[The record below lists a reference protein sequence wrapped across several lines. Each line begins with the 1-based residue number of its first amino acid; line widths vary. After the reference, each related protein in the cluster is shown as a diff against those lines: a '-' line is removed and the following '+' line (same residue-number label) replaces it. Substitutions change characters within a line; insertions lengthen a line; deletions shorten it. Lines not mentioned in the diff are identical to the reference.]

1 MDLIK
6 LTRKL
11 GAAIQ
16 QDERYLAFQ
25 AARKANEEDEGL
37 NDLIGKLN
45 LVQLSYQHEAEQPEP
60 DENKLAQYDDEF
72 RSLYS
77 EIMQNPN
84 MINYEN
90 TRRDL
95 DELMNYIMQI
105 LAMCVNG
112 EDPETCEPQMN
123 EGAGCHGSCSSCQG
137 C

>member
-1 MDLIK
+1 
-6 LTRKL
+6 
-11 GAAIQ
+11 
-16 QDERYLAFQ
+16 
-25 AARKANEEDEGL
+25 
-37 NDLIGKLN
+37 
-45 LVQLSYQHEAEQPEP
+45 
-60 DENKLAQYDDEF
+60 
-72 RSLYS
+72 
-77 EIMQNPN
+77 MQKPN

>member
-1 MDLIK
+1 MKDTLVS
-6 LTRKL
+6 
-11 GAAIQ
+11 
-16 QDERYLAFQ
+16 

-45 LVQLSYQHEAEQPEP
+45 LVQLSYQHEAEQPGPTKETGS
-60 DENKLAQYDDEF
+60 YDDEF

-77 EIMQNPN
+77 EIMQKPN

-105 LAMCVNG
+105 LTMCVNS
-112 EDPETCEPQMN
+112 EDGNLRAPD
-123 EGAGCHGSCSSCQG
+123 G
-137 C
+137 

>member
-6 LTRKL
+6 LTRQL

-25 AARKANEEDEGL
+25 AARKANEEDDAL
-37 NDLIGKLN
+37 NALIGKLN
-45 LVQLSYQHEAEQPEP
+45 LVQLSYQQEAESPAP
-60 DENKLAQYDDEF
+60 DEQKLSAYDEEF

-77 EIMQNPN
+77 ELMQNPN

-90 TRRDL
+90 ARHDI
-95 DELMNYIMQI
+95 DDMMSYIMQI
-105 LAMCVNG
+105 LGLCVNG
-112 EDPETCEPQMN
+112 EDPETCEP
-123 EGAGCHGSCSSCQG
+123 EVHDHGCGGSCSSCSG